1 MRSNGTGQPAAKVTR
16 QLRLL
21 GMLAVLLVLGSVFTP
36 VYAED
41 PSAARQEDSGLQKM
55 ADSLLAFHA
64 NPQDVSPEA
73 VQRALKT
80 LGADPEHALPVLEQ
94 RGDAMV
100 LALQAAGPEATP
112 VLALYVHSEETNL
125 VRRAFYALKSV
136 GTPEGLPAYE
146 QAITNRDAAV
156 RSSAVL
162 ALRRAGPAA
171 LQPALTACH
180 DPKPTIRMQAYF
192 TVGMLGE
199 AARAGVPELS
209 ERLDNDPFNR
219 KVILRVLSQVGGEA
233 AVDPLL
239 KVLLNGTPSEQQ
251 SAAQALERMDPP
263 ARRAI
268 PALVKVL
275 EQTDTPPVEEAAAEA
290 LAKIAAEYPAD
301 LAPFRDHPNEQVRQV
316 IEKLA
321 PLEPQP

>member
-1 MRSNGTGQPAAKVTR
+1 
-16 QLRLL
+16 
-21 GMLAVLLVLGSVFTP
+21 
-36 VYAED
+36 
-41 PSAARQEDSGLQKM
+41 M
-55 ADSLLAFHA
+55 ADSLLTFHA

-73 VQRALKT
+73 VQCALQV
-80 LGADPEHALPVLEQ
+80 LGADPEDALPVLEQ

-100 LALQAAGPEATP
+100 LALQAAGPDATP
-112 VLALYVHSEETNL
+112 VLALYVHSAKTNL

-136 GTPEGLPAYE
+136 GTPAGLPAYA
-146 QAITNRDAAV
+146 QAITNQDAAV

-209 ERLDNDPFNR
+209 ERLENDPFNR

-251 SAAQALERMDPP
+251 RAAQALARMDPP

-268 PALVKVL
+268 PGLVETL
-275 EQTDTPPVEEAAAEA
+275 AQTNEPPVAKAVVETLTQ
-290 LAKIAAEYPAD
+290 LAVEHPAD
-301 LAPFRDHPNEQVRQV
+301 IESYRNHANPRIRQV